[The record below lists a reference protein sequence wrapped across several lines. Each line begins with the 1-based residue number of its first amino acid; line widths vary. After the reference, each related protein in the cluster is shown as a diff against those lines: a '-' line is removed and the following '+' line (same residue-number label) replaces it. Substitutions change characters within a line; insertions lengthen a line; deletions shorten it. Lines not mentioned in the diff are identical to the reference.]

1 VLAAQSDPAGPPAAL
16 ARLRLASRILTAVG
30 IGLAIVVWVL
40 YFPAKGNPADAA
52 TYYGIDMGDMY
63 GDWRLGASDAYQ
75 YAPLFAQLTWP
86 LRQLPFDAY
95 VAVVRGLSLIAVAWL
110 AGPFTAVVIFLPPV
124 ASEINAGNINL
135 FLAVAVALGLRYPA
149 AWAAVLLTKVT
160 PGVGLLW
167 FVVRRRWRS
176 LGIALVTTALVAGGS
191 FVIAPEQ
198 WLAWGNLLITNRG
211 LSTASF
217 PYYLELWVRL
227 PLAVSI
233 ILVAGTWG
241 RWWPVAIATTIAAPS
256 LYFPTQAIATGAL
269 PGLRED
275 AWAALERRLEKRAAR
290 QAAPSGT
297 SE

>member
-135 FLAVAVALGLRYPA
+135 FLAVAVALGLRYPDESDPRRRPA
-149 AWAAVLLTKVT
+149 VVRCATSMALARDRAGDDSARRGCLVRDRPGAVARVGESADHEPRPVDGVLPLLSGVVGATPPCGLHHPGGRDVGSLVARGDRDDDRRALAVLPYASDRDGRA
-160 PGVGLLW
+160 PG
-167 FVVRRRWRS
+167 
-176 LGIALVTTALVAGGS
+176 
-191 FVIAPEQ
+191 
-198 WLAWGNLLITNRG
+198 
-211 LSTASF
+211 
-217 PYYLELWVRL
+217 
-227 PLAVSI
+227 
-233 ILVAGTWG
+233 
-241 RWWPVAIATTIAAPS
+241 
-256 LYFPTQAIATGAL
+256 
-269 PGLRED
+269 
-275 AWAALERRLEKRAAR
+275 AAR
-290 QAAPSGT
+290 GRLGGAGAAAGEASGASGGAKRDVGMT
-297 SE
+297 